1 MAVVNTAIVGAG
13 ARAIAMCK
21 FIADNPDIAKVV
33 SLVDINPVKA
43 TLLNDYF
50 KFNAVISDTIGAV
63 CEPGIDAVL
72 VATPDYAHVLPTVTA
87 MKANKNVY
95 IEKPLATTLEDCQ
108 TIIDAAAI
116 SRSFCYL
123 GFNLRHCLIYE
134 KIYDL
139 IQTGKLGK
147 ITTIEAN
154 EWYYGGKSYFRRWN
168 RLRKFGGGLWVTKAC
183 HDFDLITWISGGNP
197 LSIYAKS
204 QLSHYHPI
212 KDAGP
217 RCRECKIKQTCPD
230 YYDINK
236 SCDDWY
242 GELWRQLQL
251 KMEQNGFW
259 APDVC
264 LYNSEKDTFDN
275 GVSIIQYDNGVLAT
289 YTVNVL
295 SARSTRQMRVI
306 GTEAM
311 VESDMET
318 GTLTITQ
325 RHTAK
330 VTHIDLNGKIEG
342 THGGADEKIFLDF
355 FTICRNGGTP
365 RSGLSDGKLS
375 VELSLAATQSDI
387 QNKTV
392 FLKPRK

>member
-1 MAVVNTAIVGAG
+1 MDAINVAIIGAG

-21 FIADNPDIAKVV
+21 FIADNPKVAKLAC
-33 SLVDINPVKA
+33 LVDLNPAKA
-43 TLLNDYF
+43 ALLNNYF
-50 KFNAVISDTIGAV
+50 DFDATISDKIDAV
-63 CEPGIDAVL
+63 CAPNIDAVL
-72 VATPDYAHVLPTVTA
+72 IATPDYAHVLPTITA
-87 MKANKNVY
+87 MKANKHVY

-108 TIIDAAAI
+108 TIINAASI
-116 SRSFCYL
+116 SKSFCYL
-123 GFNLRHCLIYE
+123 GFNLRHCPVYE
-134 KIYDL
+134 KIYEL

-168 RLRKFGGGLWVTKAC
+168 RLRKFGGGLWLTKAC

-204 QLSHYHPI
+204 RLSHYTPI
-212 KDAGP
+212 DGAGP
-217 RCRECKIKQTCPD
+217 RCRDCKIKQTCPD

-236 SCDDWY
+236 TCNDWY
-242 GELWRQLQL
+242 EELWRQLQL
-251 KMEQNGFW
+251 KMDQSGFF

-275 GVSIIQYDNGVLAT
+275 GIAFINYDNGVLAT

-311 VESDMET
+311 VESDMEK
-318 GTLTITQ
+318 GIIIFTQ
-325 RHTAK
+325 RHSAK
-330 VTHIDLNGKIEG
+330 STTIDLNKEVSGM
-342 THGGADEKIFLDF
+342 HGGADEKIFLDF
-355 FTICRNGGTP
+355 FNICNNGGTP
-365 RSGLSDGKLS
+365 RSGLADGKLA
-375 VELSLAATQSDI
+375 VELSLAATQSDT
-387 QNKTV
+387 QNGSV
-392 FLKPRK
+392 FL